1 MFDKYKI
8 KRIQNYLES
17 RIYYNLDF
25 KFEKKSNKQLRKKT
39 QFREKERERERV
51 IIKQLVINKRE
62 KRN

>member
-51 IIKQLVINKRE
+51 IIK
-62 KRN
+62 